1 MSIKTKI
8 YERAWEPVQVYR
20 SLEHQM
26 VHEGKVFVTNMDLG
40 VVGTAVNNV
49 IIQTG
54 DQVAHLRGLTAFN
67 ESGKHVL
74 TLYENPTIQTI
85 GNAQTAICVNRVVDE
100 TRTANTLIFRDGVVT
115 SPGTVLAVSYDYAK
129 TGLGAVTNDAVPE
142 YILDRNSNYYLK
154 SDHTTP
160 SGNLAL
166 SIAWYE
172 FSH

>member
-1 MSIKTKI
+1 MTIKTKG
-8 YERAWEPVQVYR
+8 YERAWEPVQIHR
-20 SLEHQM
+20 TLEHQM
-26 VHEGKVFVTNMDLG
+26 VHEGKVFVSNMDLG
-40 VVGTAVNNV
+40 VVGTAINNV

-54 DQVAHLRGLTAFN
+54 NQVAHLRGLTVFN

-74 TLYENPTIQTI
+74 SLYENPTIQTI
-85 GNAQTAICVNRVVDE
+85 GTAQTSVCVNRVVDE
-100 TRTANTLIFRDGVVT
+100 TRTANTIVYRDGVVT
-115 SPGTVLAVSYDYAK
+115 APGTLLSVAYDFAK
-129 TGLGAVTNDAVPE
+129 TGLGGITNDAVPE

-154 SDHTTP
+154 SDHVTP